1 MHNPLIVQSPGLEK
15 RAELECEGVKIE
27 IGGEDFW
34 ASLVVL
40 ESARL
45 DVILGMD
52 WLSKHEAIIDCPRRS
67 VDLTSSFGTRL
78 TVRPKFEKA
87 ELIAICGDHA
97 IHIGDVAVVGDYE
110 DVFPEELPG
119 MPPDRDVEFVIEL
132 APGTAPVSKRPYRIP
147 PNELVELK
155 KQLKEL
161 EEKGFIRPSSSSW
174 GCPAMFVKKKDHSL
188 HLVVDYRPLNEVTIK
203 NKYPYLGLMI
213 YLIN

>member
-1 MHNPLIVQSPGLEK
+1 VLFDSGASHPFISKDFAEHIHFPSKAMHNPLIVQSPGLEK

-40 ESARL
+40 ESVRL

-52 WLSKHEAIIDCPRRS
+52 WLSKHEEIIDCPRRS

-87 ELIAICGDHA
+87 ELFAISGDHA
-97 IHIGDVAVVGDYE
+97 IHIGDVAVVSDYE

-119 MPPDRDVEFVIEL
+119 MPPDRDVEFVI
-132 APGTAPVSKRPYRIP
+132 
-147 PNELVELK
+147 
-155 KQLKEL
+155 
-161 EEKGFIRPSSSSW
+161 
-174 GCPAMFVKKKDHSL
+174 D
-188 HLVVDYRPLNEVTIK
+188 
-203 NKYPYLGLMI
+203 KYPYL
-213 YLIN
+213 